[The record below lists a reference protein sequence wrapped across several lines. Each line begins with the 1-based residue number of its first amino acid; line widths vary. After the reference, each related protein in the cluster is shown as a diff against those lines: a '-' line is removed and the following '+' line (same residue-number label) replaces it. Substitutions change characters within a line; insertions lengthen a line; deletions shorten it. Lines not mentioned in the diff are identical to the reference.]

1 MVTKS
6 GAFISGWIINNL
18 SETKH
23 LLQALDEALTEK
35 IAIQTRFERDFERL
49 RTVNTDREQQ
59 LLDDFEWKLR
69 EVEQACKRR
78 LEDKEKSAKQRIKD
92 AEDKLKAAETDLA
105 QVRSIFIFEN
115 KLVLF
120 DAI

>member
-1 MVTKS
+1 M
-6 GAFISGWIINNL
+6 
-18 SETKH
+18 
-23 LLQALDEALTEK
+23 LQALDEALTEK

-92 AEDKLKAAETDLA
+92 AEDKLKAAENDLA
-105 QVRSIFIFEN
+105 QVQWAFNIIKYINVVAYAFKVTLTSTLESKNFG
-115 KLVLF
+115 
-120 DAI
+120 

>member
-1 MVTKS
+1 M
-6 GAFISGWIINNL
+6 
-18 SETKH
+18 
-23 LLQALDEALTEK
+23 LQALDEALTEK

-105 QVRSIFIFEN
+105 QVRSVFIFEN
-115 KLVLF
+115 KLVLI